1 MFLFTTS
8 APTNPGPGRSDPPG
22 PAASGAAASGQVVD
36 AIRRGAEQT
45 GTPFDYL
52 MATAKRESALDPN
65 AKAGTSSATGLFQF
79 IEQTWLGLVRTEGE
93 KLGLGEYSGSIAQ
106 RSDGTLTVGDAAS
119 RQAILELRK
128 NPEVASVLAGVLTQQ
143 NRASL
148 ASSTGR
154 DPSTG
159 ELYAAHVLGAR
170 GAADLIRA
178 ASQSPGRA
186 AALDFPDAAAAN
198 RGIFYDRGGRARG
211 AAEVYGVLTASA
223 SPAAV
228 SAASAADMR
237 RGPVTVTGTSS
248 AGLNGLFQTGGRA
261 GPISDAVAKIWRV
274 NHEVVKTRTAAVSF
288 FPRTDSAAQD
298 AGPTALDPT
307 PPTPASPS
315 LAPSTMV
322 QALDPRSEFGVPL
335 PPPRPKPEELGI
347 QLGRAPLDLSPR
359 PARTRS

>member
-8 APTNPGPGRSDPPG
+8 APTNPALGRSEAPG
-22 PAASGAAASGQVVD
+22 PAASGPPASGPVVD

-45 GTPFDYL
+45 GTSFDYL
-52 MATAKRESALDPN
+52 MTTAKRESALDPN

-93 KLGLGEYSGSIAQ
+93 KLGLGEYSGAIAQ
-106 RSDGTLTVGDAAS
+106 RGDGTLTVGDAAS

-128 NPEVASVLAGVLTQQ
+128 DPEVASVLAGVLTQQ

-148 ASSTGR
+148 ATATGR
-154 DPSTG
+154 DPSAG

-178 ASQSPGRA
+178 AAQSPGRA
-186 AALDFPDAAAAN
+186 AALDFPDAASAN

-211 AAEVYGVLTASA
+211 AAEVYGVLTATA

-228 SAASAADMR
+228 SAASQADMR

-274 NHEVVKTRTAAVSF
+274 NHELVKTRTAAVSF
-288 FPRTDSAAQD
+288 FPRTAVPDQGAAV
-298 AGPTALDPT
+298 PTAPDPT
-307 PPTPASPS
+307 PPNP
-315 LAPSTMV
+315 APSASADAPV
-322 QALDPRSEFGVPL
+322 AAPQSGVPL
-335 PPPRPKPEELGI
+335 PPPRPRPEELGMQI
-347 QLGRAPLDLSPR
+347 GRAPLDLSPR
-359 PARTRS
+359 AARTRS